1 VLEFFEKPS
10 VLIIVV
16 LIIVVFGAKRLP
28 DSARSLGRS
37 MRILKAEAKGLKDD
51 DGSPGQVPVT
61 QTSLPPVHP
70 APATVPVAPAATAPA
85 AGEPVAAAAAAEP
98 VAAAAPAPVTT
109 APAHLLPP
117 PAEPHQHQH

>member
-10 VLIIVV
+10 VLIVVV

-37 MRILKAEAKGLKDD
+37 MRIFKAEAKGLKDD
-51 DGSPGQVPVT
+51 EGSPGQVPVT

-70 APATVPVAPAATAPA
+70 APPTAPVAPA
-85 AGEPVAAAAAAEP
+85 VAAPAAAEP
-98 VAAAAPAPVTT
+98 LAAAAPAPATA
-109 APAHLLPP
+109 APAHPLPP
-117 PAEPHQHQH
+117 PAEPHQRQH

>member
-61 QTSLPPVHP
+61 QTSLSPVHP
-70 APATVPVAPAATAPA
+70 APPTVPVAPAAAAP
-85 AGEPVAAAAAAEP
+85 
-98 VAAAAPAPVTT
+98 AAAAPAAAAPAAAAPAAAAPA
-109 APAHLLPP
+109 APAHPLPP
-117 PAEPHQHQH
+117 PAEPHPHQHQH

>member
-61 QTSLPPVHP
+61 QTSLPPVYP
-70 APATVPVAPAATAPA
+70 TPPTVPVAPAAAAP
-85 AGEPVAAAAAAEP
+85 AAAEP

-109 APAHLLPP
+109 GPAHPLPP